1 MTRRG
6 RRFRLAGVLLGLGL
20 SVAACAGLGR
30 VDVQE
35 ARTGE
40 RVVRV
45 KSTMT
50 FDQLAKEIWGDGL
63 RGPELARLA
72 RLPYERPVPKGTLLV
87 VPGAG
92 PATVREADRFYDEGV
107 TAASTKDYEAAVAAF
122 QACLKRAPDRVD
134 AKYNLGLAQA
144 ELGQL
149 DEAVAALEDVVRI
162 RPDHAESRYALGS
175 VLHKRK
181 SYDRALSEF
190 ETALEKDPGLAKAA
204 FAAARTL
211 EDLGDDAAARAAWE
225 RFLDR
230 FPHDRLAG
238 AAANRLTA
246 LQPGGKGGGKSGG
259 KGGGD
264 STGDGKNAKGSSR
277 R

>member
-1 MTRRG
+1 MAGGHLVTALPG
-6 RRFRLAGVLLGLGL
+6 RLRFAGILVGLALG
-20 SVAACAGLGR
+20 VAACAGLGK

-35 ARTGE
+35 AQTGE
-40 RVVRV
+40 RIVRV

-50 FDQLAKEIWGDGL
+50 FDQLAMEVWGDGL

-72 RLPYERPVPKGTLLV
+72 HLPYERPVPRGTLLV

-92 PATVREADRFYDEGV
+92 PANVREADRRYAEGV
-107 TAASTKDYEAAVAAF
+107 TAASTKDYAAAVAAF
-122 QACLKRAPDRVD
+122 RACLKRAPDRVD
-134 AKYNLGLAQA
+134 AKYNLGLSLA
-144 ELGQL
+144 ELGKL
-149 DEAVAALEDVVRI
+149 DEAVAELEDVVRI

-190 ETALEKDPGLAKAA
+190 KTALEKDPSLAKAA
-204 FAAARTL
+204 FGAARAL
-211 EDLGDDAAARAAWE
+211 EDLKDDVAAEAAWK

-238 AAANRLTA
+238 AAANRLSA
-246 LQPGGKGGGKSGG
+246 LQGKGGAKA
-259 KGGGD
+259 K
-264 STGDGKNAKGSSR
+264 TKGSSGR
-277 R
+277 

>member
-1 MTRRG
+1 MTA
-6 RRFRLAGVLLGLGL
+6 RLRQIRSAAVLVGIGLG
-20 SVAACAGLGR
+20 VAACAGLGK
-30 VDVQE
+30 VEVKE

-50 FDQLAKEIWGDGL
+50 FDQLAMEVWGDGL

-92 PATVREADRFYDEGV
+92 PAGMREADKLYDEGV

-122 QACLKRAPDRVD
+122 RACLKRTPDRVD
-134 AKYNLGLAQA
+134 AKYNLGLSLA

-149 DEAVAALEDVVRI
+149 DEAVAMLEDVVRV

-211 EDLGDDAAARAAWE
+211 EDLKDDAAARAAWE

-238 AAANRLTA
+238 AAANRLAA
-246 LQPGGKGGGKSGG
+246 LQAGGAAKKTKG
-259 KGGGD
+259 
-264 STGDGKNAKGSSR
+264 KGSSGR
-277 R
+277 